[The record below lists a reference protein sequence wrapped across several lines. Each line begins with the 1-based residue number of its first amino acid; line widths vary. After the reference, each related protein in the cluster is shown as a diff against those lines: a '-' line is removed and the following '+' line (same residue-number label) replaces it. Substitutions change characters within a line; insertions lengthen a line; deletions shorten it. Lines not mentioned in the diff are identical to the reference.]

1 MRLYIHEGITYDR
14 EKSKMV
20 GKLRRKLCM
29 VGCEHAFKAIQPDD
43 PTMVSINKLS
53 SF

>member
-1 MRLYIHEGITYDR
+1 
-14 EKSKMV
+14 MV

-29 VGCEHAFKAIQPDD
+29 VGYEHAFKAIQPDD